1 MNVIKLIVLF
11 AIVFIFTTVGLTAC
25 DKELEQNEVKNKQWV
40 QDSNDGK
47 PFTNY
52 GE

>member
-1 MNVIKLIVLF
+1 MNVLKLIVLF
-11 AIVFIFTTVGLTAC
+11 TIVFIFTTVGLTAC
-25 DKELEQNEVKNKQWV
+25 DKELEQNEAKNKQWV
-40 QDSNDGK
+40 QDSKDGK